1 MATQVH
7 DTAQNGVLRLAL
19 PIAIEFVSI
28 NWAIS
33 NDIARVDNV
42 LLARLQGELID
53 LTLA

>member
-1 MATQVH
+1 MLH
-7 DTAQNGVLRLAL
+7 D
-19 PIAIEFVSI
+19 
-28 NWAIS
+28 AIS